1 MNRAICVQFFIS
13 GANGIAKH
21 SGEKILCRCPSQPF
35 LPKSLG
41 WPKGHHTNG
50 VFFLEYST
58 SFDTSVIS
66 L

>member
-21 SGEKILCRCPSQPF
+21 SGEKSFAGVHPSPF
-35 LPKSLG
+35 YQKVLDSQKD
-41 WPKGHHTNG
+41 NIQMC
-50 VFFLEYST
+50 FFLEYST